1 MEKGMEQGE
10 FEVLLEVGQAY
21 LLNKDYEKAIVKFSE
36 ALRINP
42 HDPEVYY
49 YLGLAYEGAE
59 RFPEAIKRYEETLK
73 LDRNHS
79 NAEIRINE
87 LAKKIA
93 KTKEKKK

>member
-1 MEKGMEQGE
+1 MEQGE

-21 LLNKDYEKAIVKFSE
+21 LLNEDYEKAIIKFSE

-49 YLGLAYEGAE
+49 YLGLSYEGAE
-59 RFPEAIKRYEETLK
+59 QFPEAVKTYEKTLK

-79 NAEIRINE
+79 NAEMRLNE
-87 LAKKIA
+87 LVKKLA

>member
-1 MEKGMEQGE
+1 MEQGE
-10 FEVLLEVGQAY
+10 FEVLLEVGQTY
-21 LLNKDYEKAIVKFSE
+21 LLKKDYEKAIAKFSE

-59 RFPEAIKRYEETLK
+59 KYPEAIEKYERTLS

-79 NAEIRINE
+79 NAEIRLSEI
-87 LAKKIA
+87 
-93 KTKEKKK
+93 EKKATKSKDKKK

>member
-1 MEKGMEQGE
+1 MEQGE

-21 LLNKDYEKAIVKFSE
+21 LLNKDYDKAIAKFSE

-59 RFPEAIKRYEETLK
+59 KFPEAVKTYERTLT

-79 NAEIRINE
+79 NAEIRLGEVMKKIKD
-87 LAKKIA
+87 AKK
-93 KTKEKKK
+93 KKK